1 VIISIGLIFYFMLKI
16 TELAK
21 PQIKIA
27 EKSQFSLHDVIEVKV
42 LAVSFVALLTAFA
55 YSSIMSFITP
65 FSETKQLLAYTSIF
79 FIVFAASM
87 LLVRPW
93 VGKIYDRKGPSA
105 VIYPSFIFFAIGMM
119 IVSVMSSQWTMWL
132 SAVVIGIGYGSLFP
146 CLQTLAIQSV
156 EKQRMGHAISTF
168 FTLFDI
174 GLAVGSVVMGMI
186 IAQYGFEKTY
196 MFCAVM
202 VIFTL
207 LIYRQY
213 VARKRPSIS
222 ASLPEE

>member
-1 VIISIGLIFYFMLKI
+1 M
-16 TELAK
+16 
-21 PQIKIA
+21 
-27 EKSQFSLHDVIEVKV
+27 QFL
-42 LAVSFVALLTAFA
+42 
-55 YSSIMSFITP
+55 P
-65 FSETKQLLAYTSIF
+65 
-79 FIVFAASM
+79 
-87 LLVRPW
+87 
-93 VGKIYDRKGPSA
+93 
-105 VIYPSFIFFAIGMM
+105 
-119 IVSVMSSQWTMWL
+119 
-132 SAVVIGIGYGSLFP
+132 
-146 CLQTLAIQSV
+146 
-156 EKQRMGHAISTF
+156 